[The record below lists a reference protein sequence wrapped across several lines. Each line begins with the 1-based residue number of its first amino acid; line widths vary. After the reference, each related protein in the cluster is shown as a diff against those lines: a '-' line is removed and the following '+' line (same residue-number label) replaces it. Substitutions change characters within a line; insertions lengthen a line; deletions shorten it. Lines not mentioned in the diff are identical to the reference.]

1 MYHHLS
7 EKEAYQFLG
16 YWCEIA
22 VDDLHV
28 DGEII
33 EITSD
38 HITVMRDDKGP
49 ILVALNS
56 IGSIHGSEL

>member
-1 MYHHLS
+1 MYHYLS

-22 VDDLHV
+22 VEDCHV

-33 EITSD
+33 EITPD
-38 HITVMRDDKGP
+38 RITVLTDNEGP

-56 IGSIHGSEL
+56 IGSIHGYDL